1 MPATATVEETKTRMK
16 IRPLADK
23 VVVKVSTSDERTT
36 GGIVL
41 PDSARE
47 KPQQGTVVAVGPG
60 RLLENGERAPMA
72 VSVGD
77 TVIYSKYG
85 GNEVKLEGEE
95 FLILDQESIYA
106 VKVD

>member
-1 MPATATVEETKTRMK
+1 MK
-16 IRPLADK
+16 IRPLGDK
-23 VVVKVSTSDERTT
+23 VVVKASTAEERTS

-41 PDSARE
+41 PDAARE

-60 RLLENGERAPMA
+60 RLLENGERAAMQ

-77 TVIYSKYG
+77 VVIYSKYG
-85 GNEVKLEGEE
+85 GNEVKLDGEE
-95 FLILDQESIYA
+95 FLILDVESIYA

>member
-1 MPATATVEETKTRMK
+1 MK
-16 IRPLADK
+16 IRPLGDK
-23 VVVKVSTSDERTT
+23 VVVRAVTSNERTA

-41 PDSARE
+41 PDAARE
-47 KPQQGTVVAVGPG
+47 KPQQGVVEAVGPG

-72 VSVGD
+72 VQVGD

-85 GNEVKLEGEE
+85 GNEVKLEGQE

>member
-1 MPATATVEETKTRMK
+1 MAK
-16 IRPLADK
+16 IRPLGDK
-23 VVVKVSTSDERTT
+23 VVVKASTAEERTS

-41 PDSARE
+41 PDAARE
-47 KPQQGTVVAVGPG
+47 KPQQGSVVAVGPG

-85 GNEVKLEGEE
+85 GNEIKLDGEE

-106 VKVD
+106 VRTE

>member
-1 MPATATVEETKTRMK
+1 MK
-16 IRPLADK
+16 IRPLGDK
-23 VVVKVSTSDERTT
+23 VVVKASTADERTA

-41 PDSARE
+41 PDAARE

-72 VSVGD
+72 LKEGD

-85 GNEVKLEGEE
+85 GNEIKLDGQEL
-95 FLILDQESIYA
+95 LILDQESIYA
-106 VKVD
+106 VKAD